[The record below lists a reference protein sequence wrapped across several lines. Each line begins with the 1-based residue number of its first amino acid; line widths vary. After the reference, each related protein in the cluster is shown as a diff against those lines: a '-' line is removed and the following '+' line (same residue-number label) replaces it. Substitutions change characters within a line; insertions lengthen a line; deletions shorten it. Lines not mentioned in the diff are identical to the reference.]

1 MASLYA
7 PLCIKGGSDALILFL
22 YFFSFLFQYTH
33 RNTLFSRYKMQ
44 FSKVLIPAVLASY
57 VSASNV
63 TVTTDVVVT
72 DYTTYCPEPTSVVV
86 NNKTIT
92 VTEATTLTITG
103 PCTIPTTYTTNS
115 ESSTETPA
123 PSVSSVEN
131 GAGKAVVGAAAGIAA
146 IAAAIF

>member
-1 MASLYA
+1 
-7 PLCIKGGSDALILFL
+7 
-22 YFFSFLFQYTH
+22 
-33 RNTLFSRYKMQ
+33 MQ
-44 FSKVLIPAVLASY
+44 FSKVLVPAALAAY

-103 PCTIPTTYTTNS
+103 PCTIPTTYTTSNA
-115 ESSTETPA
+115 ETSA
-123 PSVSSVEN
+123 PSVTSVEN
-131 GAGKAVVGAAAGIAA
+131 GAGKAVVGAAAGVAA
-146 IAAAIF
+146 IAAALF